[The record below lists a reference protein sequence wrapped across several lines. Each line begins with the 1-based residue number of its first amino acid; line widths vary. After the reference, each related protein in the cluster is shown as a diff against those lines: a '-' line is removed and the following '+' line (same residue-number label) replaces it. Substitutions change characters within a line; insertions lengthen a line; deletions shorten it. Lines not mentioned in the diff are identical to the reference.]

1 MTMRSFSLK
10 DPEAYAILCQ
20 REDRP
25 WIPNGALP
33 REPRW
38 GHRSDPVQVM
48 AESEAEAQDAFKAWL
63 AHVEAGRIN
72 PEHQG

>member
-1 MTMRSFSLK
+1 MPLRTFTLDS
-10 DPEAYAILCQ
+10 PEAYALLCQ

-38 GHRSDPVQVM
+38 GHRSDPVQVL
-48 AESEAEAQDAFKAWL
+48 AESESDGEQAVRSWL
-63 AHVEAGRIN
+63 RHVEAGRI
-72 PEHQG
+72 GGG